1 MEKANSNKNAVS
13 SDGHR
18 YVFGEFE
25 IDPGNR
31 RCLRGGNEVPLTS
44 RVFDILL
51 VFAENPGRLLGKDEL
66 IEKVW
71 QGDFV
76 EDGNLT
82 RNVSTLRRALGDGAK
97 EPRYIVTVQGY
108 GYRFLADVVEI
119 SNGTQSGCAGN
130 CTTFPGWE
138 DSNAGRSNSFF
149 KEVAFGNSDRRVIN
163 SFRVDLYSTIPCGGW
178 PNQISGGPP
187 AQITRLKR
195 KVSGGRNSRCSH

>member
-119 SNGTQSGCAGN
+119 SNGTQSAVAQETAQLSQVGKILTPVAQTHFSRKWLSAIPIAASLIASVWIYTARFHAVAG
-130 CTTFPGWE
+130 PIK
-138 DSNAGRSNSFF
+138 SLA
-149 KEVAFGNSDRRVIN
+149 V
-163 SFRVDLYSTIPCGGW
+163 LP
-178 PNQISGGPP
+178 
-187 AQITRLKR
+187 L
-195 KVSGGRNSRCSH
+195 RNSRCSH